1 MTSLHSPNPTPFPPP
16 GRDELAAWLRLVLTN
31 GVGAATALTLLRAF
45 GTPDRVLGASHK
57 SVSEV
62 VGAAIA
68 TRLVKPDPEVDDSVS
83 ASLIWAEHPDQ
94 HVVTLAEPTY
104 PRALLDIPD
113 PPALLFVRGDVT
125 CLNEPMLAIVGSR
138 HASHGGLENARAFSE
153 ELASRGICIVSG
165 LALGIDA
172 AAHRG
177 AVEANGRTVGVL
189 GTGLANVYPA
199 RNRQLAEQVCLNGAI
214 VSEFELHTGP
224 KRGHFPKRN
233 RLIAGMSAGVLVVE
247 AASQSGSLI
256 TARLAGEF
264 GRDVFAI
271 PGSIH
276 SPHSKGCHQLIRDG
290 ARLVESTDDILSEC
304 RPEFLSAA
312 RRSREGLSAPSLGVR
327 VVKRPES
334 LLSPADQTIL
344 EAIGWDAVSYD
355 LLSSRTSKD
364 KGSLDQTLL
373 QLELDGLLERLPDGR
388 LIRISG
394 PA

>member
-1 MTSLHSPNPTPFPPP
+1 
-16 GRDELAAWLRLVLTN
+16 LRLVLTN

-68 TRLVKPDPEVDDSVS
+68 TRLVKPDPEVDASVS
-83 ASLIWAEHPDQ
+83 ASLTWAEHPDQ

-104 PRALLDIPD
+104 PRALLDIAD

-138 HASHGGLENARAFSE
+138 HASQGGLENARAFSE
-153 ELASRGICIVSG
+153 ELANRGICIVSG

-290 ARLVESTDDILSEC
+290 ARLVESAEDILSEC

-312 RRSREGLSAPSLGVR
+312 RASREGLSAPSQGVR
-327 VVKRPES
+327 VVKRPET
-334 LLSPADQTIL
+334 LLNRADQAIL

-355 LLSSRTSKD
+355 SLSSRLSKD
-364 KGSLDQTLL
+364 KLSLDQTLL
-373 QLELDGLLERLPDGR
+373 QLELDGMLERLPDGR
-388 LIRISG
+388 LIRIGG
-394 PA
+394 PG